1 MGSMNVTMKV
11 LLKVF
16 IFFLIITNTYQEP
29 LTEGAAFNDNALLG
43 EGFDQDIIEIT
54 ELPET
59 GGHQVS
65 VDLLSDEEQE
75 LVQVFDNKHVH
86 TLPHISMNGIPL
98 DDDPLTLDVW
108 EDKEDHFSG
117 KRAKRSVNTSD
128 TISEHHVNIIKHC
141 DKTAAVDANGTK
153 IVLCLNKKMFSEED
167 TLIRNYDN
175 LTITVYGR
183 NTSRTK
189 IPLSSLQLEYVVGW
203 VIGEVFSSVSG
214 YILDNIFYGSIF
226 INNEI
231 YYVDPLKNT
240 AADANK
246 NENLSNVSSVLRDSP
261 LAPTHVEP
269 VEPDAIRRRKRN
281 ANIKQRRICSIALV
295 SDHIFHQEVGG
306 GDVHATVLLMLY
318 HLKEANAVFIT
329 KDFDNKDGSD
339 CLGFQVEA
347 ITILETEHS
356 YVNILL
362 GDYNIPEDF
371 LRKFSRYNFA
381 EYCLGLLF
389 TNRLFKDLVLGLSW
403 RGNPK
408 EGGVGGT
415 CQERARYK
423 EDQKT
428 YSFNS
433 LFISMRSQQQDRIP
447 LRMAILNLV
456 HELMHAFGAKHDP
469 DTKERADCTPSDM
482 DDNGRF
488 LMSKYSNNGRRHN
501 HEVLSPCTKESV
513 LACLTS
519 PQRMSC
525 IKTISAGYCG
535 NGVVEEGEECDCGDE
550 FQCLVTRSCCY
561 PPTGGEDNKPCSTRD
576 SCLKTKEDID
586 DLIVPEP
593 VMEEKIE
600 KIDQIKVDQMKAERV
615 EGEKEEKKYLKTT
628 RVCQFFNI
636 C

>member
-1 MGSMNVTMKV
+1 MKVTMQV
-11 LLKVF
+11 WLEVF
-16 IFFLIITNTYQEP
+16 MMFLMISDTCPEP
-29 LTEGAAFNDNALLG
+29 LTQGVAFNDNALLG
-43 EGFDQDIIEIT
+43 DGFDQNIIEIT

-59 GGHQVS
+59 GGPQVS
-65 VDLLSDEEQE
+65 VDKTSDQI
-75 LVQVFDNKHVH
+75 QDNHHKHVH

-108 EDKEDHFSG
+108 EDKEEYRAV
-117 KRAKRSVNTSD
+117 KRAKRFANN
-128 TISEHHVNIIKHC
+128 SEVFREHVGNVIKHC

-153 IVLCLNKKMFSEED
+153 IVLCLNKKKFSEED
-167 TLIRNYDN
+167 TLIRNYEN
-175 LTITVYGR
+175 LTITVYGP
-183 NTSRTK
+183 NTTRTK
-189 IPLSSLQLEYVVGW
+189 IQLSSLQLEFGVGW

-240 AADANK
+240 ASASDKFK
-246 NENLSNVSSVLRDSP
+246 NDSMSHVPTVLRDSP
-261 LAPTHVEP
+261 LAPSKVEP
-269 VEPDAIRRRKRN
+269 VKPDGTKRRKRG
-281 ANIKQRRICSIALV
+281 ADGKERRICSLALV
-295 SDHIFHQEVGG
+295 SDHIFHQMVGG
-306 GDVHATVLLMLY
+306 GDVRATVLLMLY
-318 HLKEANAVFIT
+318 HVKEANAVFIT
-329 KDFDNKDGSD
+329 KDFDSTGGSD

-408 EGGVGGT
+408 QGGVGGT

-423 EDQKT
+423 EDGKT

-469 DTKERADCTPSDM
+469 DAKERADCTPSDM
-482 DDNGRF
+482 EANGRF

-513 LACLTS
+513 IACLSS
-519 PQRMSC
+519 PQRTSC
-525 IKTISAGYCG
+525 VKSTSAGYCG

-550 FQCLVTRSCCY
+550 FQCLVTRSCCF
-561 PPTGGEDNKPCSTRD
+561 PPTGGEDNRPCSTRD
-576 SCLKTKEDID
+576 FCLNTENDVD
-586 DLIVPEP
+586 DLIVPES
-593 VMEEKIE
+593 VKEEPE
-600 KIDQIKVDQMKAERV
+600 KEDQIKPERV
-615 EGEKEEKKYLKTT
+615 EGDKEEKKYLKTT